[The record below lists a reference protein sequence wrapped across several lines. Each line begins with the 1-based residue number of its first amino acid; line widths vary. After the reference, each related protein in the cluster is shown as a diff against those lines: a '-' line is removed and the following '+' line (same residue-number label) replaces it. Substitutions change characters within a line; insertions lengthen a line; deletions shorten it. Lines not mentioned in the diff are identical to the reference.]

1 MAKPQH
7 CVVIGAGVAG
17 LGAAVRLAEAG
28 VRVTL
33 LERRGQFG
41 GRTHSID
48 VPQVDDV
55 ADNGVH
61 VISGAFT
68 ELFDYLEM
76 TGSRDLLTQP
86 DKYARRVMPDG
97 VIDKRTPGKLFAW
110 FPGIGMVERLKMWR
124 AYLRMARDAAWRKES
139 LDDISAEQWLD
150 RVGLPRITRDTWV
163 DFLIIGAL
171 NEKPELASAR
181 AFRDLL
187 AIMVTRGR
195 DAQKNGSLL
204 YSSTD
209 FTSLFVTGAEKVL
222 ANHGCEIRSK
232 ATVRKVVVRDGAVT
246 GVTLTGGE
254 FIEADAVI
262 CAVPPWNVDGLL
274 DDVPERERLYD
285 VARELVPAPLVSTY
299 LWLDKSLEMPV
310 AIDALVGGE
319 GVIEQ
324 VFDRQ
329 MMVGYD
335 GSERGLYSYST
346 MVSAAYD
353 LDSLHTNQEIL
364 EVTIDFLRKYYPAAR
379 DAELVHG
386 QVVRMKRATYS
397 QRPGSAG
404 IRPGQQ
410 TSVRGLVLAGD
421 WTQTD
426 FPSTIGGAAQS
437 AERAVKVLLG

>member
-7 CVVIGAGVAG
+7 CIVIGAGVAG

-33 LERRGQFG
+33 LERRAQFG
-41 GRTHSID
+41 GRTHSIK
-48 VPQVDDV
+48 VPQVDDT

-86 DKYARRVMPDG
+86 DRYARRVMPNG
-97 VIDKRTPGKLFAW
+97 EIDNRTPASLFTW
-110 FPGIGMVERLKMWR
+110 SPGIGMVERLKMWR
-124 AYLRMARDAAWRKES
+124 AYLRMTRDAIWRKDS
-139 LDDISAEQWLD
+139 LDSMTTEQWLD
-150 RVGLPRITRDTWV
+150 AVGLPRVTRDTWV

-195 DAQKNGSLL
+195 DAARNGSLL

-222 ANHGCEIRSK
+222 ANHGCEIRSM
-232 ATVRKVVVRDGAVT
+232 ATVRKIVTHDGAVT

-254 FIEADAVI
+254 FIEADAVV
-262 CAVPPWNVDGLL
+262 CAVPPWSVEGLL
-274 DDVPERERLYD
+274 DEVPEHEQLKE
-285 VARELVPAPLVSTY
+285 VARQLVPAPLVSTY
-299 LWLDKSLEMPV
+299 LWLDRSLDMPY
-310 AIDALVGGE
+310 ALDALVGGE

-329 MMVGYD
+329 LMVGYD
-335 GSERGLYSYST
+335 GRERGLYSYST

-353 LDSLHTNQEIL
+353 LNALHTNDEIL
-364 EVTIDFLRKYYPAAR
+364 DVTMDFLRKYYPAAR
-379 DAELVHG
+379 EATLVHG
-386 QVVRMKRATYS
+386 LVVRMKQATYS
-397 QRPGSAG
+397 QRPGTAG
-404 IRPGQQ
+404 IRPTQR

-437 AERAVKVLLG
+437 AERAVAVLLD